1 MTISVDE
8 YKNKMENTLK
18 IFHEELFRLRTGR
31 ATPSL
36 LEPIFV
42 EAYNSKMKISELGT
56 VNAPEPKL
64 LTVQVWDKSMV
75 QNVEKSIRESELGL
89 NPSTDGQL
97 IRVPLPDLTEE
108 RRLELTKVAS
118 KFSEDAKISIR
129 NIRRDAMDK
138 IKEEQKPNHVL
149 RYIGDL
155 SGDLQQDKGELEVKL
170 VSVPDESSLGQVKGA
185 DSIFEIYTESYGD
198 RPIVIQGAGAG
209 AAVTAR
215 GVFGDILKLS
225 EKK

>member
-1 MTISVDE
+1 MAISIDE

-18 IFHEELFRLRTGR
+18 IFHEELSRLRTGR

-42 EAYNSKMKISELGT
+42 EAYNSKMKISELAT

-75 QNVEKSIRESELGL
+75 QNVEKSIRDSELGL

-108 RRLELTKVAS
+108 RRSELTKVAS

-138 IKEEQKPNHVL
+138 IKDEQKNNL
-149 RYIGDL
+149 ISEDEQK
-155 SGDLQQDKGELEVKL
+155 SSSDEIQKITDEQIKEIEKL
-170 VSVPDESSLGQVKGA
+170 IKNKKN
-185 DSIFEIYTESYGD
+185 EIMQ
-198 RPIVIQGAGAG
+198 I
-209 AAVTAR
+209 
-215 GVFGDILKLS
+215 
-225 EKK
+225 

>member
-1 MTISVDE
+1 
-8 YKNKMENTLK
+8 
-18 IFHEELFRLRTGR
+18 
-31 ATPSL
+31 
-36 LEPIFV
+36 
-42 EAYNSKMKISELGT
+42 MKISELGT

-138 IKEEQKPNHVL
+138 IKEEQKNNL
-149 RYIGDL
+149 ISEDEQK
-155 SGDLQQDKGELEVKL
+155 SFSDDIQKITDEKIKEIENFFEDKK
-170 VSVPDESSLGQVKGA
+170 K
-185 DSIFEIYTESYGD
+185 EIMQ
-198 RPIVIQGAGAG
+198 I
-209 AAVTAR
+209 
-215 GVFGDILKLS
+215 
-225 EKK
+225 

>member
-8 YKNKMENTLK
+8 FKSKMENTLK
-18 IFHEELFRLRTGR
+18 IFHEELNRLRTGR

-36 LEPIFV
+36 LEPVFV
-42 EAYNSKMKISELGT
+42 EAYNSKMKISELAS

-75 QNVEKSIRESELGL
+75 QNVEKSIRESKLGL
-89 NPSTDGQL
+89 NPSIDGQL

-138 IKEEQKPNHVL
+138 IKDEQKKNLISEDEQKSTSENIQKVTDEK
-149 RYIGDL
+149 IKEIENVFE
-155 SGDLQQDKGELEVKL
+155 DKK
-170 VSVPDESSLGQVKGA
+170 K
-185 DSIFEIYTESYGD
+185 EIMQ
-198 RPIVIQGAGAG
+198 I
-209 AAVTAR
+209 
-215 GVFGDILKLS
+215 
-225 EKK
+225 

>member
-1 MTISVDE
+1 MTISVE
-8 YKNKMENTLK
+8 EFKNKMENTLK
-18 IFHEELFRLRTGR
+18 IFHEELNRLRTGR

-36 LEPIFV
+36 LEPVFV
-42 EAYNSKMKISELGT
+42 EAYNSKMKISELAS

-75 QNVEKSIRESELGL
+75 QNVEKSIRESKLGL

-138 IKEEQKPNHVL
+138 IKDEQKKNLISEDEQKSTSENIQKVTDEK
-149 RYIGDL
+149 IKEIENVFE
-155 SGDLQQDKGELEVKL
+155 DKK
-170 VSVPDESSLGQVKGA
+170 K
-185 DSIFEIYTESYGD
+185 EIMQ
-198 RPIVIQGAGAG
+198 I
-209 AAVTAR
+209 
-215 GVFGDILKLS
+215 
-225 EKK
+225 

>member
-1 MTISVDE
+1 MAVSVEE

-18 IFHEELFRLRTGR
+18 IFHEELNRLRTGR

-36 LEPIFV
+36 LEPVFV
-42 EAYNSKMKISELGT
+42 EAYNSKMKISELAT

-75 QNVEKSIRESELGL
+75 QNVEKSIRESKLGL

-138 IKEEQKPNHVL
+138 IKEEQKNNL
-149 RYIGDL
+149 ISEDEQK
-155 SGDLQQDKGELEVKL
+155 SFSDDIQKITDEKMKEIENFFEDKK
-170 VSVPDESSLGQVKGA
+170 K
-185 DSIFEIYTESYGD
+185 EIMQ
-198 RPIVIQGAGAG
+198 I
-209 AAVTAR
+209 
-215 GVFGDILKLS
+215 
-225 EKK
+225 

>member
-1 MTISVDE
+1 MTISIDE

-89 NPSTDGQL
+89 NTSTDGQL

-129 NIRRDAMDK
+129 NIRREANDVIKAMLKEKK
-138 IKEEQKPNHVL
+138 ISEDENNKYEKDIQK
-149 RYIGDL
+149 ITD
-155 SGDLQQDKGELEVKL
+155 QEVKKIDEK
-170 VSVPDESSLGQVKGA
+170 VSQKEK
-185 DSIFEIYTESYGD
+185 EIMT
-198 RPIVIQGAGAG
+198 I
-209 AAVTAR
+209 
-215 GVFGDILKLS
+215 
-225 EKK
+225 

>member
-1 MTISVDE
+1 MTVSVDK
-8 YKNKMENTLK
+8 YKAKMENTLK
-18 IFHEELFRLRTGR
+18 IFHEELNRLRTGR

-36 LEPIFV
+36 LEPVFV

-75 QNVEKSIRESELGL
+75 QNIEKAIRESELGL

-118 KFSEDAKISIR
+118 KFSEDSKISIR
-129 NIRRDAMDK
+129 NIRRDAMDS
-138 IKEEQKPNHVL
+138 IKEEEKNNIISEDEQKS
-149 RYIGDL
+149 L
-155 SGDLQQDKGELEVKL
+155 SDDIQKITDEKIKTIENVFEDKK
-170 VSVPDESSLGQVKGA
+170 K
-185 DSIFEIYTESYGD
+185 EIMQ
-198 RPIVIQGAGAG
+198 I
-209 AAVTAR
+209 
-215 GVFGDILKLS
+215 
-225 EKK
+225 

>member
-1 MTISVDE
+1 
-8 YKNKMENTLK
+8 
-18 IFHEELFRLRTGR
+18 
-31 ATPSL
+31 
-36 LEPIFV
+36 
-42 EAYNSKMKISELGT
+42 MKISELGT

-138 IKEEQKPNHVL
+138 IKDEQKKNLISEDEQKSTSENIQKVTDEK
-149 RYIGDL
+149 IKEIENVFE
-155 SGDLQQDKGELEVKL
+155 DKK
-170 VSVPDESSLGQVKGA
+170 K
-185 DSIFEIYTESYGD
+185 EIMQ
-198 RPIVIQGAGAG
+198 I
-209 AAVTAR
+209 
-215 GVFGDILKLS
+215 
-225 EKK
+225 

>member
-1 MTISVDE
+1 MPISIDE

-18 IFHEELFRLRTGR
+18 IFHDELNRLRTGR

-36 LEPIFV
+36 LEPLFV
-42 EAYNSKMKISELGT
+42 DAYNSKMKISELAT

-75 QNVEKSIRESELGL
+75 QNIEKSIRDSELGL

-97 IRVPLPDLTEE
+97 IRVPLPDLTED

-138 IKEEQKPNHVL
+138 IKEEEKNNLISEDEQKS
-149 RYIGDL
+149 L
-155 SGDLQQDKGELEVKL
+155 SDDIQKITDEKIKDIEDVFEDKK
-170 VSVPDESSLGQVKGA
+170 K
-185 DSIFEIYTESYGD
+185 EIMQ
-198 RPIVIQGAGAG
+198 I
-209 AAVTAR
+209 
-215 GVFGDILKLS
+215 
-225 EKK
+225 

>member
-1 MTISVDE
+1 MAISIDE

-18 IFHEELFRLRTGR
+18 IFHEELSRLRTGR

-36 LEPIFV
+36 LEPLFV
-42 EAYNSKMKISELGT
+42 EAYNSKMKISELAT
-56 VNAPEPKL
+56 VNAPEPKI

-75 QNVEKSIRESELGL
+75 QNVEKSIRDSELGL

-108 RRLELTKVAS
+108 RRSELTKVAS

-138 IKEEQKPNHVL
+138 IKDEQKNNL
-149 RYIGDL
+149 I
-155 SGDLQQDKGELEVKL
+155 SE
-170 VSVPDESSLGQVKGA
+170 DEQKSSS
-185 DSIFEIYTESYGD
+185 DEIQKITDEQ
-198 RPIVIQGAGAG
+198 IKEIEKVI
-209 AAVTAR
+209 
-215 GVFGDILKLS
+215 
-225 EKK
+225 ENKKNEIMQI

>member
-8 YKNKMENTLK
+8 FKNKMENTLK
-18 IFHEELFRLRTGR
+18 IFHEGLNRLRTGR

-36 LEPIFV
+36 LEPVFV
-42 EAYNSKMKISELGT
+42 EAYNSKMKISELAS

-75 QNVEKSIRESELGL
+75 QNVEKSIRESKLGL

-138 IKEEQKPNHVL
+138 IKDEQKKNLISEDEQKSTSENIQKVTDEK
-149 RYIGDL
+149 IKEIENVFE
-155 SGDLQQDKGELEVKL
+155 DKK
-170 VSVPDESSLGQVKGA
+170 K
-185 DSIFEIYTESYGD
+185 EIM
-198 RPIVIQGAGAG
+198 RI
-209 AAVTAR
+209 
-215 GVFGDILKLS
+215 
-225 EKK
+225 

>member
-31 ATPSL
+31 ATPLL

-75 QNVEKSIRESELGL
+75 QNVEKSIRESKLGL
-89 NPSTDGQL
+89 NPTADGQL

-138 IKEEQKPNHVL
+138 IKEEQKNNLISEDEQKTFFDDIQKITDEKIKEIENVFE
-149 RYIGDL
+149 
-155 SGDLQQDKGELEVKL
+155 DKK
-170 VSVPDESSLGQVKGA
+170 K
-185 DSIFEIYTESYGD
+185 EIMQ
-198 RPIVIQGAGAG
+198 I
-209 AAVTAR
+209 
-215 GVFGDILKLS
+215 
-225 EKK
+225 

>member
-1 MTISVDE
+1 MPISIDE

-18 IFHEELFRLRTGR
+18 IFHDELNRLRTGR

-36 LEPIFV
+36 LEPLFV
-42 EAYNSKMKISELGT
+42 DAYNSKMKISELAT

-75 QNVEKSIRESELGL
+75 QNIEKSIRDSELGL
-89 NPSTDGQL
+89 NPSTDRQI
-97 IRVPLPDLTEE
+97 IRVPLPDLTED

-138 IKEEQKPNHVL
+138 IKEEEKNNLISEDEQKS
-149 RYIGDL
+149 L
-155 SGDLQQDKGELEVKL
+155 SDDIQKITDEKIKDIEDVFEDKK
-170 VSVPDESSLGQVKGA
+170 K
-185 DSIFEIYTESYGD
+185 EIMQ
-198 RPIVIQGAGAG
+198 I
-209 AAVTAR
+209 
-215 GVFGDILKLS
+215 
-225 EKK
+225 

>member
-1 MTISVDE
+1 MTVSVDE
-8 YKNKMENTLK
+8 FKNKMENTLK
-18 IFHEELFRLRTGR
+18 IFHEELNRLRTGR

-36 LEPIFV
+36 LEPVFV
-42 EAYNSKMKISELGT
+42 EAYNSKMKISELAT

-64 LTVQVWDKSMV
+64 ITVQVWDKSMV
-75 QNVEKSIRESELGL
+75 QNVEKSIRESKLGL

-138 IKEEQKPNHVL
+138 IKDEQKKNLISEDEQKSTSENIQKVTDEK
-149 RYIGDL
+149 IKEIENVFE
-155 SGDLQQDKGELEVKL
+155 DKK
-170 VSVPDESSLGQVKGA
+170 K
-185 DSIFEIYTESYGD
+185 EIMQ
-198 RPIVIQGAGAG
+198 I
-209 AAVTAR
+209 
-215 GVFGDILKLS
+215 
-225 EKK
+225 

>member
-1 MTISVDE
+1 MTISIDE

-18 IFHEELFRLRTGR
+18 IFHEELNRLRTGR

-36 LEPIFV
+36 LEPVFV
-42 EAYNSKMKISELGT
+42 DAYNSKMKISELAT

-75 QNVEKSIRESELGL
+75 QNIEKSIRESELGL
-89 NPSTDGQL
+89 NPSIDGQL

-108 RRLELTKVAS
+108 RRSELTKVAS

-138 IKEEQKPNHVL
+138 IKEEEKNNLISEDEGKSASDKVQK
-149 RYIGDL
+149 IT
-155 SGDLQQDKGELEVKL
+155 
-170 VSVPDESSLGQVKGA
+170 DEQIKEIENV
-185 DSIFEIYTESYGD
+185 FEN
-198 RPIVIQGAGAG
+198 
-209 AAVTAR
+209 
-215 GVFGDILKLS
+215 
-225 EKK
+225 KKNEIMQI

>member
-8 YKNKMENTLK
+8 FKKKMENTLK
-18 IFHEELFRLRTGR
+18 IFHEELNRLRTGR

-36 LEPIFV
+36 LEPVFV
-42 EAYNSKMKISELGT
+42 EAYNSKMKISELAT

-75 QNVEKSIRESELGL
+75 QNVEKSIRESKLGL

-138 IKEEQKPNHVL
+138 IKDEQKKTL
-149 RYIGDL
+149 I
-155 SGDLQQDKGELEVKL
+155 SE
-170 VSVPDESSLGQVKGA
+170 DEQKSTSENIQKVTDEK
-185 DSIFEIYTESYGD
+185 IKEIENVFEN
-198 RPIVIQGAGAG
+198 
-209 AAVTAR
+209 
-215 GVFGDILKLS
+215 
-225 EKK
+225 KKKEIMQI

>member
-1 MTISVDE
+1 MAISIDE

-18 IFHEELFRLRTGR
+18 IFHEELSRLRTGR

-42 EAYNSKMKISELGT
+42 EAYNSKMKISELAT

-75 QNVEKSIRESELGL
+75 QNVEKSIRDSELGL

-108 RRLELTKVAS
+108 RRSELTKVAS

-138 IKEEQKPNHVL
+138 IKEEQKNNL
-149 RYIGDL
+149 ISEDEQK
-155 SGDLQQDKGELEVKL
+155 SASDEIQKITDEQIKEIDKV
-170 VSVPDESSLGQVKGA
+170 
-185 DSIFEIYTESYGD
+185 FEN
-198 RPIVIQGAGAG
+198 
-209 AAVTAR
+209 
-215 GVFGDILKLS
+215 
-225 EKK
+225 KKNEIMKI

>member
-1 MTISVDE
+1 MAISIDE

-18 IFHEELFRLRTGR
+18 IFHEELSRLRTGR

-42 EAYNSKMKISELGT
+42 EAYNSKMKISELAT

-75 QNVEKSIRESELGL
+75 QNVEKSIRDSELGL

-108 RRLELTKVAS
+108 RRSELTKVAS

-138 IKEEQKPNHVL
+138 IKDEQKNNL
-149 RYIGDL
+149 ISEDEGK
-155 SGDLQQDKGELEVKL
+155 SASDKVQKIT
-170 VSVPDESSLGQVKGA
+170 DEQIKEIEKV
-185 DSIFEIYTESYGD
+185 FEN
-198 RPIVIQGAGAG
+198 
-209 AAVTAR
+209 
-215 GVFGDILKLS
+215 
-225 EKK
+225 KKNEIMQI

>member
-1 MTISVDE
+1 MAISIDE

-18 IFHEELFRLRTGR
+18 IFHEELSRLRTGR

-42 EAYNSKMKISELGT
+42 EAYNSKMKISELAT

-75 QNVEKSIRESELGL
+75 QNVEKSIRDSELGL

-108 RRLELTKVAS
+108 RRSELTKVAS

-138 IKEEQKPNHVL
+138 IKDEQKNNL
-149 RYIGDL
+149 I
-155 SGDLQQDKGELEVKL
+155 SQDEHK
-170 VSVPDESSLGQVKGA
+170 SSSDEIQKIT
-185 DSIFEIYTESYGD
+185 DEKIKEIEK
-198 RPIVIQGAGAG
+198 VI
-209 AAVTAR
+209 
-215 GVFGDILKLS
+215 
-225 EKK
+225 ENKKNEIMQI

>member
-1 MTISVDE
+1 MAISIDE
-8 YKNKMENTLK
+8 YKNKMENTIK
-18 IFHEELFRLRTGR
+18 IFHEELSRLRTGR

-42 EAYNSKMKISELGT
+42 EAYNSKMKISELAT

-75 QNVEKSIRESELGL
+75 QNVEKSIRDSELGL

-108 RRLELTKVAS
+108 RRSELTKVAS

-138 IKEEQKPNHVL
+138 IKDEQKNNL
-149 RYIGDL
+149 I
-155 SGDLQQDKGELEVKL
+155 SE
-170 VSVPDESSLGQVKGA
+170 DEQKSSS
-185 DSIFEIYTESYGD
+185 DEIQKITDEK
-198 RPIVIQGAGAG
+198 IKEIEKVI
-209 AAVTAR
+209 
-215 GVFGDILKLS
+215 
-225 EKK
+225 ENKKNEIMQI

>member
-1 MTISVDE
+1 MAISIDE

-18 IFHEELFRLRTGR
+18 IFHEELNRLRTGR

-36 LEPIFV
+36 LEPVIV
-42 EAYNSKMKISELGT
+42 DAYNSKMKISELAT

-75 QNVEKSIRESELGL
+75 QNIEKSIRESELGL
-89 NPSTDGQL
+89 NPNTDGQL

-108 RRLELTKVAS
+108 RRSELTKVAS

-138 IKEEQKPNHVL
+138 IKEEEKNNLISEDEQK
-149 RYIGDL
+149 
-155 SGDLQQDKGELEVKL
+155 SAC
-170 VSVPDESSLGQVKGA
+170 DEIQKITDDQIKEIENV
-185 DSIFEIYTESYGD
+185 FEN
-198 RPIVIQGAGAG
+198 
-209 AAVTAR
+209 
-215 GVFGDILKLS
+215 
-225 EKK
+225 KKNEIMQI

>member
-8 YKNKMENTLK
+8 FKNKMENTLK
-18 IFHEELFRLRTGR
+18 IFHEELNRLRTGR

-36 LEPIFV
+36 LEPVFV

-75 QNVEKSIRESELGL
+75 QNVEKSIRESKLGL

-138 IKEEQKPNHVL
+138 IKDEQKKNLISEDEQKSTSENIQKVTDEK
-149 RYIGDL
+149 IKEIENVFE
-155 SGDLQQDKGELEVKL
+155 DKK
-170 VSVPDESSLGQVKGA
+170 K
-185 DSIFEIYTESYGD
+185 EIMQ
-198 RPIVIQGAGAG
+198 I
-209 AAVTAR
+209 
-215 GVFGDILKLS
+215 
-225 EKK
+225 

>member
-1 MTISVDE
+1 MTISTDE

-18 IFHEELFRLRTGR
+18 IFHEELGRLRTGR

-36 LEPIFV
+36 LEPVFV
-42 EAYNSKMKISELGT
+42 EAYNSKMKISELAT

-75 QNVEKSIRESELGL
+75 QNVEKSIRESKLGL

-138 IKEEQKPNHVL
+138 IKDEQKKNLISEDEQKSTSENIQKVTDEK
-149 RYIGDL
+149 IKEIENVFE
-155 SGDLQQDKGELEVKL
+155 DKK
-170 VSVPDESSLGQVKGA
+170 K
-185 DSIFEIYTESYGD
+185 EIMQ
-198 RPIVIQGAGAG
+198 I
-209 AAVTAR
+209 
-215 GVFGDILKLS
+215 
-225 EKK
+225 

>member
-1 MTISVDE
+1 MTISIDE

-31 ATPSL
+31 ASPSL

-138 IKEEQKPNHVL
+138 IKEEQKNNL
-149 RYIGDL
+149 ISEDEQK
-155 SGDLQQDKGELEVKL
+155 SFSNDIQKITDEKIKEIENFFEDKKYTDASLLTNKSDIDSVEISKFKL
-170 VSVPDESSLGQVKGA
+170 ANDKI
-185 DSIFEIYTESYGD
+185 D
-198 RPIVIQGAGAG
+198 
-209 AAVTAR
+209 
-215 GVFGDILKLS
+215 K
-225 EKK
+225 